1 MAARTASG
9 QLLSAPALQE
19 RLHNGDEYIQ
29 IKVDVVIPKIMV
41 SVLSDQVVT
50 HVHVAT
56 QQQPSYLRDSWCLG
70 ASYENSAHPQKP
82 RRIEFVLL
90 TRKSFA
96 AWKEFFFA
104 DFFALFASWRLIRDS
119 MSTAKTRR
127 TQRKRQEHSL
137 VATS

>member
-1 MAARTASG
+1 MNPEPIPTR
-9 QLLSAPALQE
+9 LS
-19 RLHNGDEYIQ
+19 NTCTKV
-29 IKVDVVIPKIMV
+29 KVDVVIPKIMV
-41 SVLSDQVVT
+41 SVLSDQVFT

-90 TRKSFA
+90 SRKSFA

-104 DFFALFASWRLIRDS
+104 DFFALFASWRLMRDS
-119 MSTAKTRR
+119 TFTAKTPR
-127 TQRKRQEHSL
+127 TQRKREEDQLGCGS
-137 VATS
+137 AAPYY